1 MNALAFILDAVRTN
15 SRTIYREVNGVDI
28 SNFQYTYQLGKALV
42 LPAVQKRYENS
53 NGLST
58 KLLDKMKGVLGLNL
72 NVKRVV
78 AQNTN
83 PSSARKR
90 CSECL
95 RDTSGPGYKEAK
107 KKLNTKL
114 KTICRLCEKAVCAK
128 HFNVTCNSCLEQQ
141 NH

>member
-1 MNALAFILDAVRTN
+1 ML
-15 SRTIYREVNGVDI
+15 IYK
-28 SNFQYTYQLGKALV
+28 NFQYTYQLGKALV

-72 NVKRVV
+72 NIKRVV
-78 AQNTN
+78 VQNTN
-83 PSSARKR
+83 PSAPKM

-95 RDTSGPGYKEAK
+95 RDISGPGYKEAK

-114 KTICRLCEKAVCAK
+114 KTICRLCERAVCAK
-128 HFNVTCNSCLEQQ
+128 HFKVTCNPCLEQQ